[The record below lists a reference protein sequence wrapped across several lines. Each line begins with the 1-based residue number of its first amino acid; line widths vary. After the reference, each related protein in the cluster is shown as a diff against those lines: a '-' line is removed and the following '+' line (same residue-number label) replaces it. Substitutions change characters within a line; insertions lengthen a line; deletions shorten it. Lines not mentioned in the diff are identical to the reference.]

1 MILLIASAEI
11 SVKTVTQNKF
21 IRLNI
26 NWYEKWNYSQ
36 TIVFCLFIFSFFS
49 YSQIKG
55 KCIDENGKGIPYV
68 NISVKGKAI
77 GTVSNLE
84 GTFLWKCIC
93 IRKWLFNFS
102 HLNFEKTIGIPLK
115 DQIQLNAKVE
125 NLKNCFE

>member
-11 SVKTVTQNKF
+11 SLKTVTKNKF

-55 KCIDENGKGIPYV
+55 KCVDENGKGIPYV

-84 GTFLWKCIC
+84 GH
-93 IRKWLFNFS
+93 FS
-102 HLNFEKTIGIPLK
+102 LKMHLYQKMII
-115 DQIQLNAKVE
+115 
-125 NLKNCFE
+125 